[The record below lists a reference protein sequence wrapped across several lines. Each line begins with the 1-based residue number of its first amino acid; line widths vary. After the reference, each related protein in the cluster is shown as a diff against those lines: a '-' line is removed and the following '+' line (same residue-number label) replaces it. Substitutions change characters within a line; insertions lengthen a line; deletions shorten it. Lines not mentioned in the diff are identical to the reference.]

1 MTCLKFGYGRVV
13 DYSTAFWGVAP
24 GVITSVLRVFS
35 LYLGFYLRGGGGG
48 GAAVSTGQGRLRL
61 LKLVID
67 SSGRDR

>member
-1 MTCLKFGYGRVV
+1 MSLLDGLLGSRTRRHYTRVACLQPV
-13 DYSTAFWGVAP
+13 
-24 GVITSVLRVFS
+24 
-35 LYLGFYLRGGGGG
+35 LGFYLRGDGG